1 MKISRVICQF
11 SQNFRSINFSDMQ
24 IINPNFQINPNIKDE
39 RGYNID
45 LGVRTQSAKVILFD
59 FSLFHLFYNNRIGTV
74 WVTQNNVSSFP
85 GINSSAPT
93 FKLGQ
98 MCQNLKHLELNYLQK
113 SIGLN

>member
-1 MKISRVICQF
+1 
-11 SQNFRSINFSDMQ
+11 MQ

-85 GINSSAPT
+85 GINSSAPYFQIRT
-93 FKLGQ
+93 NVSEIDAIIFGI
-98 MCQNLKHLELNYLQK
+98 LKSGNTPTRIY
-113 SIGLN
+113 SFMY